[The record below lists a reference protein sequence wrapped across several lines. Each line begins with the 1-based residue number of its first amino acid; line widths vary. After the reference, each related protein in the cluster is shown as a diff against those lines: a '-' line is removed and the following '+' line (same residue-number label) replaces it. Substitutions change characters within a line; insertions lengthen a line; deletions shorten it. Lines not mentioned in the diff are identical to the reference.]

1 MAYPS
6 GPVTRGPAPAGVP
19 AAAASNPLLKSP
31 EMTNTFTGE
40 IMIEAGLLTAHQV
53 DAVLHHQRKHPKA
66 RQSFGHVAAKLF
78 QVSELAVLEALAEQ
92 ARRHGTYARL
102 HEQEIDR
109 NCLYLLSPR
118 EAWDQLILPLHF
130 DHDRELIC
138 ATTVETLPTA
148 IAFLQRRVS
157 VPFRFVLAD
166 LRLLEQYIA
175 EQYDYEGVDVV
186 EEAA

>member
-6 GPVTRGPAPAGVP
+6 GPVTPGPTPSGVP
-19 AAAASNPLLKSP
+19 AAAALNHLLKSP

-40 IMIEAGLLTAHQV
+40 IMVEAGLLTTLQV
-53 DAVLHHQRKHPKA
+53 EAVLLYQRKHPKA
-66 RQSFGHVAAKLF
+66 RQSFGHVAAKMF
-78 QVSELAVLEALAEQ
+78 QVSELAVLDALAEQ
-92 ARRHGTYARL
+92 ARRHGVYARL

>member
-1 MAYPS
+1 
-6 GPVTRGPAPAGVP
+6 
-19 AAAASNPLLKSP
+19 
-31 EMTNTFTGE
+31 MTNTFTGE
-40 IMIEAGLLTAHQV
+40 IMVQAGLLSEHQV
-53 DAVLHHQRKHPKA
+53 DAVLLHQRKH
-66 RQSFGHVAAKLF
+66 RSGRRSFGSVAAELF
-78 QVSELAVLEALAEQ
+78 QVSELAVLDALAEQ

-130 DHDRELIC
+130 NAERELIC
-138 ATTVETLPTA
+138 ATTVEGLPTA

-157 VPFRFVLAD
+157 VAFRFVLAD

-175 EQYDYEGVDVV
+175 EQYDYEGVDVI
-186 EEAA
+186 EDAA